1 MKIFGLEARKDYP
14 AKVTIDI
21 NTQCN
26 ARCVICP
33 YPHLKDKLKH
43 GVMERDL
50 YHKIIDEYADI
61 CYSNKIMGEL
71 SYCNMSEPT
80 LLQNFPAYIKYARD
94 KGCFTIYFNTNVSKL
109 TPKLVDELIRSKV
122 YPAIHLNIMTF
133 SKTKY
138 KKVMGL
144 DFNTMTSN
152 LKYFLDRYPHSLID
166 VGFFTPFMDD
176 GDREAVKRVFK
187 DTRVT
192 LHLTDNISDRARNVE
207 LPKDLSDFQ
216 SHKRER
222 AFGCSKNRPIHR
234 MHVNYDGRVYLCDQD
249 MSLET
254 NFGNVKDNS
263 IQEIWNGKAMIE
275 TLEVLY
281 GHAEPGENSI
291 PFFTCAFCIDSK
303 KIKILKNSK
312 DYKPRKLFSLPKRM
326 LVKKGLAVVR
336 KRGKLG
342 WICP

>member
-1 MKIFGLEARKDYP
+1 MKIFGLETRKAYP

-33 YPHLKDKLKH
+33 YPHLKDKLQH
-43 GVMERDL
+43 GIMKWDL
-50 YHKIIDEYADI
+50 YCKIIDEYADI

-80 LLQNFPAYIKYARD
+80 LLKDLPKYIKYARD

-109 TPKLVDELIRSKV
+109 TPELVDELIRTKI

-133 SKTKY
+133 SKANY
-138 KKVMGL
+138 KKIMGL
-144 DFNTMTSN
+144 DFDVLTKN
-152 LKYFLDRYPHSLID
+152 LRYFLDKYPHCLID
-166 VGFFTPFMDD
+166 VGFFMPFMNEDD
-176 GDREAVKRVFK
+176 RLAVNEFFK
-187 DTRVT
+187 DTKVT
-192 LHLTDNISDRARNVE
+192 LHMAEDISDRAQNVE

-216 SHKRER
+216 SDTKER

-234 MHVNYDGRVYLCDQD
+234 MHINYDGRVYLCDQD

-263 IQEIWNGKAMIE
+263 IKELWNGEAIME
-275 TLEVLY
+275 TLRVLY
-281 GHAEPGENSI
+281 GHTKPGKHSI
-291 PFFTCAFCIDSK
+291 PCLTCTACIDSE
-303 KIKILKNSK
+303 KIKILKNPN
-312 DYKPRKLFSLPKRM
+312 DYKPRKLLGLPKRM
-326 LVKKGLAVVR
+326 LVKKGLAVVK

-342 WICP
+342 WIWP